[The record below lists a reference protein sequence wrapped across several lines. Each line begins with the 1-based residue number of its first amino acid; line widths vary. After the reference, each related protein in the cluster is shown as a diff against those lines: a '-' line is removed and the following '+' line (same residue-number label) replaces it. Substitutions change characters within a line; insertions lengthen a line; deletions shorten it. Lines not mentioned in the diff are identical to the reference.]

1 MPFHKHRNE
10 QIGICIGGGYDMTI
24 EGCKV
29 DMTFGTAYFCD
40 PREDHGAINRF
51 EKIQNQSIS
60 FSLRAITEQK
70 RKIRGERV
78 MNLTDKTVLITGAHQ
93 ASVMPR
99 FRRF

>member
-1 MPFHKHRNE
+1 GNGGEMPFHKHRNE

-51 EKIQNQSIS
+51 EKDSKSVNIFFPPRYN
-60 FSLRAITEQK
+60 RAKAKKLEAK
-70 RKIRGERV
+70 E
-78 MNLTDKTVLITGAHQ
+78 
-93 ASVMPR
+93 S
-99 FRRF
+99 